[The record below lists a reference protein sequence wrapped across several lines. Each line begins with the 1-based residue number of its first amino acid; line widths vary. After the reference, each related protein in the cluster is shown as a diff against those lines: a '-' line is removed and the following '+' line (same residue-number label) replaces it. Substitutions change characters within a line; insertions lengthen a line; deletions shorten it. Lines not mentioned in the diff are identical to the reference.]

1 VIAAIGIMAGFST
14 VLFLLAFLRKD
25 GSHKRGVS
33 RASRMLLQMLPVLT
47 VAFVMAGMLQ
57 VAVPPHLIQRLM
69 GADAGMSGILLASVA
84 GGVCAFGPYVFFPLV
99 GSLYAA
105 GAGLGAVV
113 AMVTGW
119 ALWGVG
125 RLPYELALA
134 GPWLTLVRYAVAA
147 VFPPLAGFL
156 AEWIF

>member
-1 VIAAIGIMAGFST
+1 VMGAIGIMGGFSA
-14 VLFLLAFLRKD
+14 VLFVIACLRKD
-25 GSHKRGVS
+25 GSHKRGIKK
-33 RASRMLLQMLPVLT
+33 AGLMLLQMLPVLM
-47 VAFVMAGMLQ
+47 VAFLMAGMLQ
-57 VAVPPHLIQRLM
+57 VAIPPRWIQQVM
-69 GADAGMSGILLASVA
+69 GEGAGIWGILAASAA

-119 ALWGVG
+119 ALWGLG

-134 GPWLTLVRYAVAA
+134 GPWLTLVRYAVSF
-147 VFPPLAGFL
+147 VFPPLAGLL